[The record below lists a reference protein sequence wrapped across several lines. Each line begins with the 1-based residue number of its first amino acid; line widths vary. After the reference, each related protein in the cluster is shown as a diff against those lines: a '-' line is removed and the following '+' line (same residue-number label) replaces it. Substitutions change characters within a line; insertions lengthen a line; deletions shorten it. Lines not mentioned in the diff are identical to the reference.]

1 MAMDMPPMTLEE
13 AQRLYDRPAYV
24 QSVERQDAA
33 TLTEAMKAQKNEAA
47 KARSQAILDTALGVG
62 VKAGMAWQLRNIE
75 EAIKRHQRD
84 LDTIYD
90 FGRLMIQD
98 RVVPPVIIEAR
109 DLYNQDGD
117 YTLRLSGAYYKIEY
131 QARFSSV
138 APNWREYLTFPKPDL
153 DRSALMAA
161 LLPRNS
167 EEKKVWELAVADGW
181 KQGVE
186 QANLMLQYGLD
197 RMNRDYIGMLRFHSF
212 VMQGKLTMPAIASE
226 SIAVT
231 HNGQTMAIDET
242 LLRITTLPEF
252 NGKMAN
258 WTSAIK
264 SSSDASPTAQIAAP
278 PPPPPKT
285 DPKNSAVAHP
295 YSASSSVPEAKPLPE
310 KKER

>member
-13 AQRLYDRPAYV
+13 ALRLYDRPAYV
-24 QSVERQDAA
+24 QSAGSQDAA
-33 TLTEAMKAQKNEAA
+33 TLTDAMKAQKNEAA
-47 KARSQAILDTALGVG
+47 KARSQAILDTALGLG
-62 VKAGMAWQLRNIE
+62 VKVGMAWQLRNID
-75 EAIKRHQRD
+75 EAVKRRQREF
-84 LDTIYD
+84 DTVYD
-90 FGRLMIQD
+90 FGHLMIQD
-98 RVVPPVIIEAR
+98 RVVPPIITEVR

-117 YTLRLSGAYYKIEY
+117 YALRLSGAYYKIEY

-138 APNWREYLTFPKPDL
+138 APNWREYLTFPKSDL
-153 DRSALMAA
+153 DRAALMAA
-161 LLPRNS
+161 LLPRDS
-167 EEKKVWELAVADGW
+167 EEKRVWELAVADGW

-197 RMNRDYIGMLRFHSF
+197 RMNRDYTGMLRFHSF

-231 HNGQTMAIDET
+231 HNGQTMAVDET

-264 SSSDASPTAQIAAP
+264 SSSYAAP
-278 PPPPPKT
+278 T
-285 DPKNSAVAHP
+285 VQVAV
-295 YSASSSVPEAKPLPE
+295 PLPTPKAEPE
-310 KKER
+310 KGAITYPTPSPASEVKSLLDAERKE